1 MRNLKFL
8 SNADVCIFRDCLM
21 IILIA
26 QLIFLNKKIEGLRLF
41 LVCPRITRILAAF
54 RGVRRLCRLKKAA
67 LQLSIRVARLCRLL
81 ARIRE
86 IDNNQKNK
94 SRRCRIPYSRF
105 VDKRC
110 CAATTN
116 LPLKFIIIFAL
127 HDLQTRSI

>member
-1 MRNLKFL
+1 
-8 SNADVCIFRDCLM
+8 M

-26 QLIFLNKKIEGLRLF
+26 QLFFFNKKIEGLRLF
-41 LVCPRITRILAAF
+41 LVCPRITRITRILAAF

-94 SRRCRIPYSRF
+94 SRRCRTPYSRF
-105 VDKRC
+105 VDKKC